1 MSDDDPVF
9 AAVHDFYDNC
19 LQDYLHIA
27 AMKNES
33 PIYNPNWE
41 KDGELLECLKYMKD
55 YIEQQEIS
63 NIENLQIFQE
73 KGITPALFF

>member
-55 YIEQQEIS
+55 YS
-63 NIENLQIFQE
+63 NIIVYRATRDI
-73 KGITPALFF
+73 KY